1 MWRGIAHIIKY
12 NGLRKRA
19 MEDLQRERH
28 MRGMNEKERT
38 TPILYLVV
46 PCYNEEEVIEK
57 SASVLGDKLR
67 RLKQA
72 GRIASGSKVMF
83 VNDGSRDN
91 TLVLLH
97 QIAAQDSLFSVVSLA
112 GNYGHQSAILAGM
125 MMARQYADAVV
136 TIDADLQQ
144 DIEALDKFLD
154 SYMAGSEVVYGVRN
168 DRHSDGVFKKGT
180 ATMYY
185 NLMHLLGSKVIT
197 NHADYRLMS
206 KKALDALAE
215 YKESNLFLRGL
226 IPTMGF
232 PSDVVYFDVKA
243 REAGHS
249 KYTLSKMMTLAL
261 DGITSM
267 SVRPLR
273 MIGILGFLVFVFSC
287 VMSVISLVDWAL
299 GNNVPGYTTT
309 MIVSLLIGGVTLL
322 SLGIIGEY
330 VGKIY
335 METKHR
341 PRYIIDTFVWKDDK
355 DA

>member
-1 MWRGIAHIIKY
+1 MSE
-12 NGLRKRA
+12 
-19 MEDLQRERH
+19 M
-28 MRGMNEKERT
+28 ERT
-38 TPILYLVV
+38 TPVLYLVV

-57 SASVLGDKLR
+57 SAQVLGDKLR
-67 RLKQA
+67 RLAQA
-72 GRIASGSKVMF
+72 GKIGEDSKVMF
-83 VNDGSRDN
+83 VNDGSKDR
-91 TLVLLH
+91 TLLLLH
-97 QIAAQDSLFSVVSLA
+97 RIAAQDALFSVVSLA

-125 MMARQYADAVV
+125 MTARQYADAVV
-136 TIDADLQQ
+136 TIDADLQP
-144 DIEALDKFLD
+144 DIEALDKFLE

-168 DRHSDGVFKKGT
+168 DRHSDGFFKKST

-185 NLMHLLGSKVIT
+185 RLMHLLGSKVIT

-206 KKALDALAE
+206 KKALDALSE
-215 YKESNLFLRGL
+215 YKETNLFLRGL

-249 KYTLSKMMTLAL
+249 KYTLSKMVTLAM

-273 MIGILGFLVFVFSC
+273 LISSLGFIVFVFSF
-287 VMSVISLVDWAL
+287 VMSVISLVDWVR
-299 GNNVPGYTTT
+299 GYNVPGYTTT
-309 MIVSLLIGGVTLL
+309 MIVSLLIGGITLL

-341 PRYIIDTFVWKDDK
+341 PRYIIDTFVWKKEDVMDDREERTE
-355 DA
+355 

>member
-1 MWRGIAHIIKY
+1 MSE
-12 NGLRKRA
+12 
-19 MEDLQRERH
+19 M
-28 MRGMNEKERT
+28 ERT
-38 TPILYLVV
+38 TPVLYLVV

-57 SASVLGDKLR
+57 SAQVLGDKLR
-67 RLKQA
+67 RLAQA
-72 GRIASGSKVMF
+72 GKIGEDSKVMF
-83 VNDGSRDN
+83 VNDGSKDR
-91 TLVLLH
+91 TLLLLH
-97 QIAAQDSLFSVVSLA
+97 RIAAQDALFSVVSLA

-125 MMARQYADAVV
+125 MTARQYADAVV

-144 DIEALDKFLD
+144 DIEALDKFLE

-168 DRHSDGVFKKGT
+168 DRHSDGFFKKST

-185 NLMHLLGSKVIT
+185 RLMHLLGSKVIT

-206 KKALDALAE
+206 KKALDALSE
-215 YKESNLFLRGL
+215 YKETNLFLRGL

-249 KYTLSKMMTLAL
+249 KYTLSKMVTLAM

-273 MIGILGFLVFVFSC
+273 LISSLGFIVFVFSF
-287 VMSVISLVDWAL
+287 VMSVISLVDWVR
-299 GNNVPGYTTT
+299 GYNVPGYTTT
-309 MIVSLLIGGVTLL
+309 MIVSLLIGGITLL

-341 PRYIIDTFVWKDDK
+341 PRYIIDTFVWKKEDVMDDREERTE
-355 DA
+355 